1 VSYVVRL
8 ERQAERDLRRLPP
21 PVLRAVDAKLT
32 ALARNPRPPGTLKLH
47 GREAEGWRVR
57 VGEYR
62 ILYTVDPDAKVVSVY
77 RIRPR
82 GSAYRQ

>member
-1 VSYVVRL
+1 MSYLVRV
-8 ERQAERDLRRLPP
+8 ERRAERDLRRLPP
-21 PVLRAVDAKLT
+21 DALRAVDAKLV
-32 ALARNPRPPGTLKLH
+32 ALAQNPRPPGTLKLH

-62 ILYTVDPDAKVVSVY
+62 ILFTVDHDAKVVSVY

-82 GSAYRQ
+82 GSAYRR